1 MVVAFGNTPLVCSGG
16 PIKDKYS
23 HMKYKLSIV
32 ILCLGMALAGFAE
45 DVVFK
50 AHAPSQVIVGRP
62 FQLTYSVNQR
72 SRDLRAPEFTD
83 FDYLAGPYTST
94 SSSTSFV
101 NGHRTSSFE
110 QTYTYT
116 LMARTPG
123 TFTIAPAT
131 VKVDGESVQ
140 SNGVR
145 ITVLPEDEQQSNS
158 AAVQQSE
165 GRSNSASGQSAE
177 RSNENNIFVRT
188 IASKTRVHEQ
198 EALMVTYKLYFA
210 NVDVAQ
216 LTNNTKL
223 PEFTGF
229 LKQDLEQGEIQTQL
243 EHYNGRNYQTA
254 VLYRTIL
261 YPQHS
266 GDIAIEPAKFE
277 AVLRVQTQQRVRSI
291 FDDFFGSYTNVTK
304 MLTAPGATIHVSALP
319 SGKPA
324 GFSGG
329 VGKFTMTPSISQT
342 EVQTNDAVTIK
353 IDISGAGNMKLV
365 KTPSVDWPEGFEPYD
380 PKVTNNFNTTT
391 AGVSGTKS
399 IEYLAI
405 PRSAGDYTIPAITFS
420 YFDIEDKAY
429 RTLATPEYTIHV
441 KRGSGDASV
450 TSAEDKGS
458 VYYARKED
466 IKQLGTDIRYID
478 TKPLKASASHPLT
491 LSSFHLLWLWYAVP
505 ALIALILLI
514 VLRKQIKENADIT
527 RVRYKRANK
536 VAQKRL
542 KAAAA
547 ALKAGN
553 KDAFYA
559 AIEQAAWTYLSD
571 RLSIPTAE
579 LNKDNI
585 AALLQQKGVSEALI
599 ADVKNVLSTAEFA
612 RYAPSTDHAMDDL
625 YRDTTTLINNL
636 ENEKI

>member
-1 MVVAFGNTPLVCSGG
+1 
-16 PIKDKYS
+16 
-23 HMKYKLSIV
+23 MKRLASIV
-32 ILCLGMALAGFAE
+32 ILVGIALSAFADE
-45 DVVFK
+45 VVFR
-50 AHAPSQVIVGRP
+50 AQAPAQVIVGRP

-101 NGHRTSSFE
+101 NGHRTSTFE

-116 LMARTPG
+116 LMAQKAG

-131 VKVDGESVQ
+131 IKVDGESVQ

-145 ITVLPEDEQQSNS
+145 ITVLPEDEPQAQSS
-158 AAVQQSE
+158 QSTPNTQSSQTSQSSQ
-165 GRSNSASGQSAE
+165 GSNVSSE
-177 RSNENNIFVRT
+177 NIFVRT

-198 EALMVTYKLYFA
+198 EALLVTYKLYFA

-266 GDIAIEPAKFE
+266 GDITIDPAKFE

-304 MLTAPGATIHVSALP
+304 MLTAPGVTIHVAALP

-342 EVQTNDAVTIK
+342 ELQTNDAVTIQ
-353 IDISGAGNMKLV
+353 IDISGAGNMNLI
-365 KTPSVDWPEGFEPYD
+365 KTPAIDWPEGFEPYD

-405 PRSAGDYTIPAITFS
+405 PRSPGDYTIPAVTFS

-429 RTLATPEYTIHV
+429 RTLSTPEYTIHV
-441 KRGSGDASV
+441 KRGAG
-450 TSAEDKGS
+450 SAENPANEGAVVS
-458 VYYARKED
+458 YTHKED

-478 TKPLKASASHPLT
+478 TKAPKTINHQ
-491 LSSFHLLWLWYAVP
+491 SSIINYNHLWLYYALP
-505 ALIALILLI
+505 SLIALILLI

-542 KAAAA
+542 KAAEK
-547 ALKAGN
+547 ALKAN
-553 KDAFYA
+553 DKNAFYA

-571 RLSIPTAE
+571 RLSIPTAD
-579 LNKDNI
+579 LNKENI
-585 AALLQQKGVSEALI
+585 AALLAQKGVSEALI
-599 ADVKNVLSTAEFA
+599 KDVKDVLSTAEFA

-625 YRDTTTLINNL
+625 YKATTNLINNL
-636 ENEKI
+636 EEEKL

>member
-1 MVVAFGNTPLVCSGG
+1 
-16 PIKDKYS
+16 
-23 HMKYKLSIV
+23 MKKSLYIILFLGIALS
-32 ILCLGMALAGFAE
+32 AFAE

-50 AHAPSQVIVGRP
+50 AQAPSQVIVGRP

-101 NGHRTSSFE
+101 NGHRSSSFT

-116 LMARTPG
+116 LMAQKAG
-123 TFTIAPAT
+123 TFTIGPAT
-131 VKVDGESVQ
+131 VKVDGENYQ

-145 ITVLPEDEQQSNS
+145 IQVLPEDEQPT
-158 AAVQQSE
+158 AQQSQQ
-165 GRSNSASGQSAE
+165 QSPANQ
-177 RSNENNIFVRT
+177 RTQATQSSQGENVSSENLFVRT
-188 IASKTRVHEQ
+188 VASKTRVHEQ
-198 EALMVTYKLYFA
+198 EALMITYKLYFA

-229 LKQDLEQGEIQTQL
+229 LKQDIEQGEIQTQL

-266 GDIAIEPAKFE
+266 GDIKIDPAKFE
-277 AVLRVQTQQRVRSI
+277 AVLRVQTRQQVRSI

-304 MLTAPGATIHVSALP
+304 MLTAPGVTIHVAALP

-329 VGKFTMTPSISQT
+329 VGKFSITPSISQT
-342 EVQTNDAVTIK
+342 EIQTNDAVTIK
-353 IDISGAGNMKLV
+353 LDITGAGNMKLL
-365 KTPSVDWPEGFEPYD
+365 KTPAIDWPEGFEPYD

-405 PRSAGDYTIPAITFS
+405 PRSAGEYTIPPLSFS

-429 RTLATPEYTIHV
+429 RTLSTPEYTIHV
-441 KRGSGDASV
+441 KRSGASEHSGSDNDGAVVSY
-450 TSAEDKGS
+450 TH
-458 VYYARKED
+458 KED

-478 TKPLKASASHPLT
+478 TKPLNITHRKSQITNYNH
-491 LSSFHLLWLWYAVP
+491 LWLCYVVP
-505 ALIALILLI
+505 LILAI
-514 VLRKQIKENADIT
+514 VLLIILRKRIKENADIT

-547 ALKAGN
+547 ALKAN
-553 KDAFYA
+553 DKDHFYEE
-559 AIEQAAWTYLSD
+559 IERAAWTYLSD

-585 AALLQQKGVSEALI
+585 TALLHEKRVSEDLI
-599 ADVKNVLSTAEFA
+599 NEVKNVLSTAEFA

-625 YRDTTTLINNL
+625 YTATTNLINNL

>member
-1 MVVAFGNTPLVCSGG
+1 
-16 PIKDKYS
+16 
-23 HMKYKLSIV
+23 
-32 ILCLGMALAGFAE
+32 MALTGFADE
-45 DVVFK
+45 VVFK
-50 AHAPSQVIVGRP
+50 AQAPGQVIVGRP

-83 FDYLAGPYTST
+83 FDVLAGPYTST

-101 NGHRTSSFE
+101 NGHRTSSFT

-116 LMARTPG
+116 LMAQKAG
-123 TFTIAPAT
+123 TFTIGPAT
-131 VKVDGESVQ
+131 VKVDGENVQ

-145 ITVLPEDEQQSNS
+145 IQVLPEDEQPAQQSNS
-158 AAVQQSE
+158 ASGQTATRSNSGAVQQSE
-165 GRSNSASGQSAE
+165 GRSNSASS
-177 RSNENNIFVRT
+177 ENLFVRT

-198 EALMVTYKLYFA
+198 EALMITYKLYFA

-229 LKQDLEQGEIQTQL
+229 LKQELEQGEIQTQL

-266 GDIAIEPAKFE
+266 GDIQIDPAKFE
-277 AVLRVQTQQRVRSI
+277 AVLRVQTRQQVRSI

-304 MLTAPGATIHVSALP
+304 MLTAPGVTVHVSPLP

-329 VGKFTMTPSISQT
+329 VGKFSLTPSISQT
-342 EVQTNDAVTIK
+342 ELQTNEAVTIK
-353 IDISGAGNMKLV
+353 LDITGAGNMKLL
-365 KTPSVDWPEGFEPYD
+365 KTPAIDWPEGFEPYD

-405 PRSAGDYTIPAITFS
+405 PRSAGEYTIPPVKFS

-429 RTLATPEYTIHV
+429 KTLSTPEYTIRV
-441 KRGSGDASV
+441 KRGANEPTANGQEPIAVSY
-450 TSAEDKGS
+450 TQ
-458 VYYARKED
+458 KED
-466 IKQLGTDIRYID
+466 IKQLGTDIRYIN
-478 TKPLKASASHPLT
+478 TKPLQQGKIVNRQSYNRQLI
-491 LSSFHLLWLWYAVP
+491 WLWYVVP
-505 ALIALILLI
+505 LLIAIILLI
-514 VLRKQIKENADIT
+514 VLRKQIKEAADIN

-547 ALKAGN
+547 AMKAN
-553 KDAFYA
+553 DKTKFYEE
-559 AIEQAAWTYLSD
+559 IERAAWTYLSD

-585 AALLQQKGVSEALI
+585 TSILRQKGVSDALI
-599 ADVKNVLSTAEFA
+599 SDVMNVLSTAEFA
-612 RYAPSTDHAMDDL
+612 RYAPSTDHAMDEL
-625 YRDTTTLINNL
+625 YTATTNLINNL

>member
-1 MVVAFGNTPLVCSGG
+1 MKKVLNIVLFIGLAVCAWA
-16 PIKDKYS
+16 D
-23 HMKYKLSIV
+23 
-32 ILCLGMALAGFAE
+32 
-45 DVVFK
+45 DVQFK
-50 AHAPSQVIVGRP
+50 AQAPAQVIVGRP
-62 FQLTYSVNQR
+62 FQLTYTVNQR

-83 FDYLAGPYTST
+83 FDVLAGPYTST
-94 SSSTSFV
+94 SSSTSFI
-101 NGHRTSSFE
+101 NGHRTSSFT

-116 LMARTPG
+116 LLAQRAG
-123 TFTIAPAT
+123 TFTIGPAT
-131 VKVDGESVQ
+131 VKVDGENIQ

-145 ITVLPEDEQQSNS
+145 ITVLPEDEQQQSNS
-158 AAVQQSE
+158 SQSSQTGAAGQTAK
-165 GRSNSASGQSAE
+165 RSNNDSGQSSVSSE
-177 RSNENNIFVRT
+177 NIFVRT

-198 EALMVTYKLYFA
+198 EALLITYKLYFA

-229 LKQDLEQGEIQTQL
+229 LKQDLEQGEIQTEL

-254 VLYRTIL
+254 VLYRTVL

-266 GDIAIEPAKFE
+266 GDIKIDPARFE

-304 MLTAPGATIHVSALP
+304 MLTAPGVTVHVAPLP

-329 VGKFTMTPSISQT
+329 VGRFSLTPSISQT
-342 EVQTNDAVTIK
+342 ELQANEAVTIK
-353 IDISGAGNMKLV
+353 LDITGAGNMKLI
-365 KTPSVDWPEGFEPYD
+365 KTPAVEWPEGFEPYD
-380 PKVTNNFNTTT
+380 PKVTNDFRTTT
-391 AGVSGTKS
+391 SGVSGTKS

-405 PRSAGDYTIPAITFS
+405 PRSAGEYTIPAVQFS
-420 YFDIEDKAY
+420 YFDIDQKAY
-429 RTLATPEYTIHV
+429 KTLSTPEYTIRV
-441 KRGSGDASV
+441 KRGAG
-450 TSAEDKGS
+450 SANAGQAEENAVIS
-458 VYYARKED
+458 YTQKED

-478 TKPLKASASHPLT
+478 TKPLKKNTEYRCQVGEHRLIWLFYVVPL
-491 LSSFHLLWLWYAVP
+491 LLTIIV
-505 ALIALILLI
+505 LLI
-514 VLRKQIKENADIT
+514 LRKQIKEAADIT

-547 ALKAGN
+547 ALKAN
-553 KDAFYA
+553 DRNAFYA
-559 AIEQAAWTYLSD
+559 AIESAAWTYLSD
-571 RLSIPTAE
+571 RLSIPTAD

-585 AALLQQKGVSEALI
+585 ASILKQKGVSDALI

-625 YRDTTTLINNL
+625 YTATTNLINNL
-636 ENEKI
+636 EDQKI